1 VLVEA
6 DSLAPV
12 EPVALVGAGPV
23 LAGTAADGVA
33 LAVAYVDRV
42 GTYAAVQRVG
52 PGAADER
59 VIA

>member
-1 VLVEA
+1 
-6 DSLAPV
+6 V
-12 EPVALVGAGPV
+12 EPVALVGADLV

-33 LAVAYVDRV
+33 LAVAYFDRV
-42 GTYAAVQRVG
+42 GTCAAVRRVG